1 MSDDKPGTQPDQS
14 VLANLIAARASEE
27 KDLPLLTFV
36 SVGPDN
42 QLLEQTRSYR
52 QLHDNGQQ
60 LAAGLLAAGMEKGDS
75 FALVMQNHPE
85 FVDAMVASS
94 ICGTV
99 FVPIDPRTR
108 GDKLAY
114 MLTFPECRG
123 AIVADYALACV
134 LAVLPQVPGLEWLW
148 VVSSGAP
155 ADYPE
160 EQAIPLRALSTL
172 PPVSEAPPVAVID
185 PLEPM
190 QMLFTSGTT
199 GDPKAIVASYT
210 RFDNVSSI
218 GPLLGLVETDIL
230 YTGLSLTHANAQ
242 LITLGNALKMGLP
255 CVISRK
261 FTKSRLWDICR
272 RYGCTF
278 FNLLGGMTTAIYSEP
293 PRPDDA
299 DNPVRRV
306 LSAGMP
312 AVIWDDFAR
321 RFNVEIFEFYG
332 AAEGGMTF
340 NPPGAGPVGSI
351 GKPPP
356 TLEAV
361 VVDEND
367 NPCPPHVQGEIIFR
381 NADHST
387 PVVAYY
393 KNPEASRKKT
403 RDGWLRMGDIGH
415 TDEDGWFYYDYR
427 IGGGLRHNGDFINP
441 GFVEKAIAEH
451 PQVDDVFV
459 FGTDAASGVPGEKD
473 VIAAVV
479 PLAGTTLEAAQ
490 IYRHCREHLESNSV
504 PSYIQVMKEIP
515 KTASEKPQERFCL
528 EFFRNHPEAVYTETQ
543 SKTQRGASV

>member
-1 MSDDKPGTQPDQS
+1 MPDQAI
-14 VLANLIAARASEE
+14 LANLIADRAGNGPEG
-27 KDLPLLTFV
+27 PLLTFV
-36 SVGPDN
+36 SVGTN
-42 QLLEQTRSYR
+42 GELAQETRSYR
-52 QLHDNGQQ
+52 QLYANGQR
-60 LAAGLLAAGMEKGDS
+60 LAAGLAGAGMARGDT

-114 MLTFPECRG
+114 MLGFPDCRG
-123 AIVADYALACV
+123 ALVADYALAGV
-134 LAVLPQVPGLEWLW
+134 LAVLPQLPKLRWLW
-148 VVSSGAP
+148 VLRTGALAQLPDGSPVPLQCLSDLP
-155 ADYPE
+155 AGPAE
-160 EQAIPLRALSTL
+160 PL
-172 PPVSEAPPVAVID
+172 PVAVTD

-199 GDPKAIVASYT
+199 GDPKAIVAPYA
-210 RFDNVSSI
+210 RFDSVASI
-218 GPLLGLVETDIL
+218 GPMLGLEDGDVL

-242 LITLGNALKMGLP
+242 LITLGIALKMGYP

-272 RYGCTF
+272 RFGCTF

-312 AVIWDDFAR
+312 AAIWEAFAR
-321 RFNVEIFEFYG
+321 RFNLEVFEFYG

-340 NPPGAGPVGSI
+340 NPPGVGPVGSI

-356 TLEAV
+356 SLEAR

-367 NPCPPHVQGEIIFR
+367 VECPPHVQGEIVFR
-381 NADHST
+381 NADGSC
-387 PVVAYY
+387 PGVAYFR
-393 KNPEASRKKT
+393 NPDASSEKT
-403 RDGWLRMGDIGH
+403 RGGWLRMGDIGH

-427 IGGGLRHNGDFINP
+427 KGGGLRHNGDFINP

-451 PQVDDVFV
+451 PLVDDVFV
-459 FGTDAASGVPGEKD
+459 YGVDAASGVPGEKD
-473 VIAAVV
+473 LIAAVV
-479 PLAGTTLEAAQ
+479 ALPGRTLDPADL
-490 IYRHCREHLESNSV
+490 YRHCRAHLEANSV
-504 PSYIQVMKEIP
+504 PGYIQLMKEIP

-528 EFFRNHPEAVYTETQ
+528 EAFRNQPEAVFTEPDDK
-543 SKTQRGASV
+543 SQRGISQ

>member
-1 MSDDKPGTQPDQS
+1 MSADEAI
-14 VLANLIAARASEE
+14 LANLIAARAESHGSEE
-27 KDLPLLTFV
+27 LLTFV
-36 SVGPDN
+36 SVLPDGSLGEERRDYA
-42 QLLEQTRSYR
+42 QLWR
-52 QLHDNGQQ
+52 NGQ
-60 LAAGLLAAGMEKGDS
+60 AMAGALQSAGMSRGDN

-99 FVPIDPRTR
+99 FIPIDPRTR

-114 MLTFPECRG
+114 MLDFADCRG
-123 AIVADYALACV
+123 AIVADYALPSVLSVLDRVSSLQWIWV
-134 LAVLPQVPGLEWLW
+134 LATGAAEQLP
-148 VVSSGAP
+148 
-155 ADYPE
+155 
-160 EQAIPLRALSTL
+160 
-172 PPVSEAPPVAVID
+172 EAPLPLKWLADVAREPATPLPVAVQD
-185 PLEPM
+185 PMEPM

-199 GDPKAIVASYT
+199 GDPKAIVAGYA
-210 RFDNVSSI
+210 RFDAVSSI
-218 GPLLGLVETDIL
+218 GPLVGLQEGDRL

-255 CVISRK
+255 CVISLK

-312 AVIWDDFAR
+312 ASIWNDFAR
-321 RFNVEIFEFYG
+321 RFDVEIFEFYG

-340 NPPGAGPVGSI
+340 NPPGEGPVGSI

-356 TLEAV
+356 TLEGRI
-361 VVDEND
+361 VDEQD
-367 NPCPPHVQGEIIFR
+367 NEVGAGEQGEIVFR
-381 NADHST
+381 NADGSC
-387 PVVAYY
+387 PLVSYF
-393 KNPEASRKKT
+393 KNPEASKKKT

-415 TDEDGWFYYDYR
+415 RDADGWYYFDFR
-427 IGGGLRHNGDFINP
+427 SGGGIRHNGDFVNP
-441 GFVEKAIAEH
+441 GFVEKVLAEY

-459 FGTDAASGVPGEKD
+459 YGVEAASGVPGEKD
-473 VIAAVV
+473 VVAAVV
-479 PLAGTTLEAAQ
+479 PLEGSDLDVADL
-490 IYRHCREHLESNSV
+490 YRHCREHLESNFV
-504 PSYIQVMKEIP
+504 PGYVQVMEEIP

-528 EFFRNHPEAVYTETQ
+528 EHFNGQPQAVFTESGTTTREE
-543 SKTQRGASV
+543 SRA

>member
-1 MSDDKPGTQPDQS
+1 MAAA
-14 VLANLIAARASEE
+14 LA
-27 KDLPLLTFV
+27 
-36 SVGPDN
+36 
-42 QLLEQTRSYR
+42 
-52 QLHDNGQQ
+52 
-60 LAAGLLAAGMEKGDS
+60 AAGMKKGDS

-85 FVDAMVASS
+85 FVDTMVASS

-99 FVPIDPRTR
+99 FVPVDPRTR

-114 MLTFPECRG
+114 MLNFPECRG
-123 AIVADYALACV
+123 AIVADYALAEV
-134 LAVLPQVPGLEWLW
+134 LSVLPQTPALEWLW
-148 VVSSGAP
+148 VLSTGVL
-155 ADYPE
+155 ADYPGE
-160 EQAIPLRALSTL
+160 EPIPLQLLSDL
-172 PPVSEAPPVAVID
+172 PPAPQPLPVAVTD
-185 PLEPM
+185 PREPM

-199 GDPKAIVASYT
+199 GDPKAIVASYA

-218 GPLLGLVETDIL
+218 GPMLGLQETDIL

-242 LITLGNALKMGLP
+242 LITLGNALKMALP

-293 PRPDDA
+293 PCPNDA

-312 AVIWDDFAR
+312 AVIWEDFAR

-356 TLEAV
+356 TLEAL
-361 VVDEND
+361 VVDED
-367 NPCPPHVQGEIIFR
+367 DKPCPPHVQGEIIFR
-381 NADHST
+381 NADHSV

-393 KNPEASRKKT
+393 KNPDASSKKT
-403 RDGWLRMGDIGH
+403 RNGWLRMGDIGH

-427 IGGGLRHNGDFINP
+427 AGGGLRHNGDFINP

-459 FGTDAASGVPGEKD
+459 FGTEAASGVPGEKD

-479 PLAGTTLEAAQ
+479 AAPGTALEPVDL
-490 IYRHCREHLESNSV
+490 YRHCRDHLESNSV
-504 PSYIQVMKEIP
+504 PSFIQVMKEIP

-528 EFFRNHPEAVYTETQ
+528 EFFRNHPETVYTE
-543 SKTQRGASV
+543 S